1 LPYIDK
7 FLEGVHANFIFLE
20 EMVVEPEADILK
32 EIVTNIEKDL
42 AKGDGHISYLLSLNT
57 D

>member
-1 LPYIDK
+1 
-7 FLEGVHANFIFLE
+7 VHANFIFLE